1 VTITNRDKLAC
12 CERELAFRN
21 RVVYTRLVVR
31 GKMTKTEQGRELEL
45 MAAIV
50 EDYRALVDPD
60 AKIWRNYVGPPGE
73 PWKPKEGR

>member
-1 VTITNRDKLAC
+1 
-12 CERELAFRN
+12 
-21 RVVYTRLVVR
+21 
-31 GKMTKTEQGRELEL
+31 

>member
-21 RVVYTRLVVR
+21 RVYTRLVVR

-50 EDYRALVDPD
+50 EDYRAAVS
-60 AKIWRNYVGPPGE
+60 AEE
-73 PWKPKEGR
+73 PEFAMSIETRKTVEPHR